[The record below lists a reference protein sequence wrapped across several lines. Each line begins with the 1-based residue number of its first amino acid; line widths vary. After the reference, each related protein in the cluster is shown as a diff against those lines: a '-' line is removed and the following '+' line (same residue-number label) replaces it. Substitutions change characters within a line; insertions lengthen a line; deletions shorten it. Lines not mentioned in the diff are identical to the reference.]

1 MPADN
6 PAPAPAQAGGS
17 AGNSGALAASA
28 RRRHLDALDR
38 ARHALRRF
46 EASGEPVTYAK
57 VAAAAGV
64 SRAWLYTQ
72 PDIRAALERLRD
84 LNSRSTAAPVPTR
97 QRASEESLVRRLEAA
112 HQRNQDLSR
121 EVAELREQLAAAHG
135 ELRAARRRPADP
147 AVVDLSQRR

>member
-6 PAPAPAQAGGS
+6 PTPAPAGRS

-28 RRRHLDALDR
+28 RRRHLETLDR
-38 ARHALRRF
+38 ARRALRQF

-57 VAAAAGV
+57 VAAAAAV

-97 QRASEESLVRRLEAA
+97 QRASEASLVRRLEAA

-121 EVAELREQLAAAHG
+121 EVAELRA
-135 ELRAARRRPADP
+135 
-147 AVVDLSQRR
+147 